1 MDFANEAAA
10 TKTLSK
16 QHLWKQVKWNFKF
29 RSDQELKKILT
40 FKATIERKIFTR

>member
-16 QHLWKQVKWNFKF
+16 QQLWKQVKWNFK
-29 RSDQELKKILT
+29 SGSHQELKKILT
-40 FKATIERKIFTR
+40 FKLTVERKNFTR